1 LEQFAEKIG
10 ISRNYYDCLEKGVK
24 GKRLTLATA
33 SKLASVLNVTLDD
46 LHSLEKTFLKE
57 NHHD

>member
-1 LEQFAEKIG
+1 
-10 ISRNYYDCLEKGVK
+10 LEKGVK
-24 GKRLTLATA
+24 GKKLTLATA

-46 LHSLEKTFLKE
+46 LHSLEKIFLKE